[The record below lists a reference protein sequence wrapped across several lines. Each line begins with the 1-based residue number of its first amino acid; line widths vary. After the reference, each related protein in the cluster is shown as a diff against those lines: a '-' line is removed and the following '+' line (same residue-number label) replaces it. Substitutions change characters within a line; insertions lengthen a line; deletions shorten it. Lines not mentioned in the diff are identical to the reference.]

1 MVINKKELNINRL
14 INDLETISSFKKEN
28 YLEIDL
34 ENYHD
39 EASLNNLIGSNKGY
53 VGYDTGG
60 LLSEHILKH
69 PFSLIN
75 FINFDKAFESIQN
88 FIKKLTNTSYF
99 LDNKGRKIIINSCIF
114 VIDNQQKN
122 QKTVG
127 IGSKVKKKLNDL
139 YYNLT
144 I

>member
-99 LDNKGRKIIINSCIF
+99 LDNKGRKIIINNCF
-114 VIDNQQKN
+114 FFIDNQQIKK
-122 QKTVG
+122 KTVG